1 MPVRVVAAAVVADMP
16 AAVAVVLGGVL
27 ALDMKVVVSS
37 AVVSPH
43 AVVDITTVVADTV
56 VVEPASAAGG
66 RHITRVH
73 RSLDWGCYGN
83 SRWYMVQ
90 LQRHSLDSSASWCG
104 NKACD
109 EE

>member
-1 MPVRVVAAAVVADMP
+1 MTT
-16 AAVAVVLGGVL
+16 VAVVGGVVIPV
-27 ALDMKVVVSS
+27 ALVL
-37 AVVSPH
+37 
-43 AVVDITTVVADTV
+43 DIPPMLFADTV
-56 VVEPASAAGG
+56 VVEPASAVGG
-66 RHITRVH
+66 RHITRVR